1 MESRAKRKV
10 RSGKEYD
17 SMFPRPNGKNILI
30 KKEANVRDTVTFIQ
44 EAVPKTTQDTERIA
58 PLLKG
63 KTLEETCQNIWE
75 FVYDHIPYK
84 RDRPGIEEVRR
95 PARAWHDRNHP
106 DENGEVGVDC
116 DCYTVFISSIL
127 HNLKIPHVLRI
138 TKYWKR
144 DPSEIRWQHIYPVVP
159 VDGIN
164 GDADYRQ
171 DYIVL
176 DCVKEAFD
184 DEEPYLEKK
193 DFGMRLEYL
202 DGIDDEEEYVV
213 PNNKDL
219 RDLADLYGEEEM
231 GKLGQW
237 VKKTVKKVGKAVGK
251 TVKFLNRF
259 TNPATI
265 LLRNGF
271 LAAMKVNLMK
281 VAEKLRYGYLTPE
294 QAKARGMNLQAFAKL
309 KKVLEKAEKVYEG
322 AGGKKT
328 NLKKA
333 ILSGK
338 GNKNGK
344 IPLSGFEDDDGLYA
358 DRDEYNVLFGLEGF
372 GDLGEPVTAA
382 SIAAATATI
391 TALAGA
397 LSQVKGLFQKG
408 SPEHKEFEGGSSGG
422 GGTNGND
429 DSATTTDNST
439 ETDTS
444 SAESD
449 TNVRSQ
455 NIAPSQQLR
464 TIAPAKKEVQ
474 VPAVQENQLT
484 TTTQDSSTLAAK
496 TETTTEEPVKF
507 TQSPM
512 KWVKQN
518 PGKSLLYAG
527 ILVGTGYLISRV
539 IKKKDEPAS
548 KKSGGGLD
556 GLPAK
561 RKRRKKNTKK
571 KSKGKESLYLK
582 AITIKD

>member
-1 MESRAKRKV
+1 MESREKRKV
-10 RSGKEYD
+10 RSGVEYD
-17 SMFPRPNGKNILI
+17 SLFPRPSGKNILI
-30 KKEANVRDTVTFIQ
+30 KKDANVRDTVTFIQ
-44 EAVPKTTQDTERIA
+44 KSVPKTAQDTAMIA
-58 PLLKG
+58 PLLKRENL
-63 KTLEETCQNIWE
+63 KETCRNVWD
-75 FVYDHIPYK
+75 FVYKHIPYK
-84 RDRPGIEEVRR
+84 RDRAGVEEVRR

-116 DCYTVFISSIL
+116 DCYSVFISSIL
-127 HNLKIPHVLRI
+127 HNLNIPHVLRI
-138 TKYWKR
+138 TKYWKK
-144 DPSEIRWQHIYPVVP
+144 DPSEIRWQHIYPIVP
-159 VDGIN
+159 VGGMN
-164 GDADYRQ
+164 GDTEYRN

-202 DGIDDEEEYVV
+202 DGIDDEEEYIV

-219 RDLADLYGEEEM
+219 RDLADLYGEEDM

-237 VKKTVKKVGKAVGK
+237 VKKTAKKVGSAVGK

-271 LAAMKVNLMK
+271 LAAMKLNVMK
-281 VAEKLRYGYLTPE
+281 VAGKLRYGYLSNE
-294 QAKARGMNLQAFAKL
+294 QAQARGMNLQALAKL
-309 KKVLEKAEKVYEG
+309 KKVLDKAEKIYEG
-322 AGGKKT
+322 AGGKKA

-344 IPLSGFEDDDGLYA
+344 IPLSGFEDDDGVYA

-372 GDLGEPVTAA
+372 GELGEPVTAA
-382 SIAAATATI
+382 SVAAATATI

-408 SPEHKEFEGGSSGG
+408 TPESKEFDSAPSSNKEGSS
-422 GGTNGND
+422 TVD
-429 DSATTTDNST
+429 LTSTEDNS
-439 ETDTS
+439 
-444 SAESD
+444 SD
-449 TNVRSQ
+449 SDAAQSQ
-455 NIAPSQQLR
+455 S
-464 TIAPAKKEVQ
+464 IAPASQKRIASPSGQ
-474 VPAVQENQLT
+474 DSQSLTLQNNQI
-484 TTTQDSSTLAAK
+484 TTQNTPGENSN
-496 TETTTEEPVKF
+496 TETASEEPVKF
-507 TQSPM
+507 TKSPV

-527 ILVGTGYLISRV
+527 ILIGTGYLISRA
-539 IKKKDEPAS
+539 IS
-548 KKSGGGLD
+548 KKPSVKKSSGSLD
-556 GLPAK
+556 GLPKRRRTKK
-561 RKRRKKNTKK
+561 RKSSTGRKKT
-571 KSKGKESLYLK
+571 KGKGSLYLK